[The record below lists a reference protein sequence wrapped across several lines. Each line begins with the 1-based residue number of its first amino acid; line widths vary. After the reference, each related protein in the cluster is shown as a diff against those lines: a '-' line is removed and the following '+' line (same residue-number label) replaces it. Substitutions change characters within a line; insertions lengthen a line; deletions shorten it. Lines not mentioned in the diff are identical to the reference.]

1 MTETTQN
8 ETGPENQGVYSAL
21 TKRPA
26 PKVADTSDSGVSY
39 VAGVRIVDE
48 MKQRKDRFNGWEK
61 DDNAILVVRSLAQG
75 EADKFIGADLSEVD
89 FSGANLSSIN
99 LQNADLKNANL
110 AGADLRGAD
119 LRGAD
124 LRGVNLEEA
133 DLEGAN

>member
-1 MTETTQN
+1 MTETTRN

-26 PKVADTSDSGVSY
+26 PKVADTSDSGISY

-48 MKQRKDRFNGWEK
+48 MQQRKNRFNGWEK

-75 EADKFIGADLSEVD
+75 EADKFAGADLSEVD

-110 AGADLRGAD
+110 AGA
-119 LRGAD
+119 
-124 LRGVNLEEA
+124 
-133 DLEGAN
+133 